1 MKRVLPAFLTGLFF
15 ALALLASPCAA
26 APDAGATDAGA
37 TDAAATNT
45 GAPARSLAEIGRAID
60 SADVAAF
67 ERQVDVDAIL
77 EQALD
82 LVMQVMA
89 QPETAQSMP
98 PLLGLVFSQAAGN
111 GGGAVR
117 TLLKDEARAFIL
129 NGVASG
135 AFAGRR
141 PSGASAG
148 GLLAPLF
155 ADASLG
161 RKEIRE
167 VGKATP
173 DGEGWLV
180 PFVVHDAG
188 NGLDYAV
195 VGRFS
200 PTETGAR
207 LTSIANLGELV
218 ERIRQE
224 GMAQ

>member
-1 MKRVLPAFLTGLFF
+1 MKFTFSLFLPSLL
-15 ALALLASPCAA
+15 LALLAGLPTPAA
-26 APDAGATDAGA
+26 ADDAQ
-37 TDAAATNT
+37 
-45 GAPARSLAEIGRAID
+45 APARCLAEVGRAID
-60 SADVAAF
+60 EADVAAF

-82 LVMQVMA
+82 LVTQIMA
-89 QPETAQSMP
+89 QPETADRMP
-98 PLLGLVFSQAAGN
+98 PLLALVFSQAAGY
-111 GGGAVR
+111 GGGTVR
-117 TLLKDEARAFIL
+117 SLLKGEARAFIL

-135 AFAGRR
+135 AFAGRK
-141 PSGASAG
+141 PSGAGAG

-167 VGKATP
+167 VGAAVP

-188 NGLDYAV
+188 NGQDYAV
-195 VGRFS
+195 TGRFS
-200 PTETGAR
+200 PTETGCR
-207 LTSIANLGELV
+207 LTSVANLPELV

>member
-1 MKRVLPAFLTGLFF
+1 MMRALPAFLTGLFLSF
-15 ALALLASPCAA
+15 ALLAGTCAA
-26 APDAGATDAGA
+26 ASNAGTTDA
-37 TDAAATNT
+37 

-60 SADVAAF
+60 NADTAAF

-82 LVMQVMA
+82 LVMHIMA
-89 QPETAQSMP
+89 QPGTAGNMP
-98 PLLGLVFSQAAGN
+98 PLLGLVFSQAAAN

-117 TLLKDEARAFIL
+117 SLLKDEARAFIL

-141 PSGASAG
+141 PSGAAAG

-167 VGKATP
+167 VGEATP
-173 DGEGWLV
+173 DGEGWTV

-207 LTSIANLGELV
+207 LTSVDNLGELV

>member
-1 MKRVLPAFLTGLFF
+1 MKPAFSPLLPALFLSLLLLTG
-15 ALALLASPCAA
+15 PAA
-26 APDAGATDAGA
+26 AATDA
-37 TDAAATNT
+37 
-45 GAPARSLAEIGRAID
+45 GAPARSLAEAQRAMD
-60 SADVAAF
+60 QADVAAF

-82 LVMQVMA
+82 LVTQIMA
-89 QPETAQSMP
+89 QPETADRMP
-98 PLLGLVFSQAAGN
+98 PLLALVFSQAAGN
-111 GGGAVR
+111 GGGTVR
-117 TLLKDEARAFIL
+117 NLLKGEARAFIL

-135 AFAGRR
+135 AFAGRT
-141 PSGASAG
+141 PSGAAAG

-167 VGKATP
+167 VGAAQP
-173 DGEGWLV
+173 DGGGWLA

-188 NGLDYAV
+188 NGQDYAV

-200 PTETGAR
+200 PTETGCR
-207 LTSIANLGELV
+207 LTSVENLAELV